1 MCYAYLP
8 AMIKNLVIDPY
19 QLLIRAV
26 TTVFLASETDKRSPH
41 IRAYDSQSNY
51 FFRIGSKGNTFLIF
65 CGLLSLP

>member
-1 MCYAYLP
+1 MYYAYLSI
-8 AMIKNLVIDPY
+8 MIKNLVIDPY

-51 FFRIGSKGNTFLIF
+51 FLGLEVKGTPF
-65 CGLLSLP
+65 

>member
-1 MCYAYLP
+1 
-8 AMIKNLVIDPY
+8 MIKNLVIDPY

-51 FFRIGSKGNTFLIF
+51 FLGLGVKGTPF
-65 CGLLSLP
+65 